1 MPRCGD
7 VANHDPP
14 IVAESLHRGTRFD
27 NNVLQGI
34 QEDSLENAINT
45 HTQKKTA
52 IAVKITVSL
61 CVNQGNHL
69 NLHPVVCVR
78 HMYELIHSLDH
89 CRI

>member
-1 MPRCGD
+1 VPQCGD

-45 HTQKKTA
+45 HTKKNRYRCEDYCF
-52 IAVKITVSL
+52 IMRESGKS
-61 CVNQGNHL
+61 
-69 NLHPVVCVR
+69 P
-78 HMYELIHSLDH
+78 
-89 CRI
+89 

>member
-14 IVAESLHRGTRFD
+14 IVAESLHRGARFD

-45 HTQKKTA
+45 HTHTHTQKRYCCEDYCFIMRESGK
-52 IAVKITVSL
+52 S
-61 CVNQGNHL
+61 
-69 NLHPVVCVR
+69 P
-78 HMYELIHSLDH
+78 
-89 CRI
+89 